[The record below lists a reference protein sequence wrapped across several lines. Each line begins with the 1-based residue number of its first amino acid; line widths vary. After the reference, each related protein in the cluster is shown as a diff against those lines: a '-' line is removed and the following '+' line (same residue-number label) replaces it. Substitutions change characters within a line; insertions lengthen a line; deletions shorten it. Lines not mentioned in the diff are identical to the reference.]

1 MISNRVRVFN
11 LVRQPRP
18 GSVNLCTMIKPFT
31 ILCLL
36 FTLALISSAQTSG
49 TSDVHVKL
57 SLAENKTIYRIGEP
71 IRLVMEFTADREGYS
86 IEVLPDSEGP
96 VLDTIAV
103 SPELGVTHWFAEMM
117 DNRYPGRCV
126 VSIEK
131 LSSPRRLEIVL
142 NDSLRFDNPGRY
154 TVSVK
159 TRRVSKGSTD
169 VQQASEPL
177 SLSTNVVRFE
187 LQSMSEADEAKEV
200 KRLSDLLDSTRNS
213 HDDQI
218 ARRLSYLTG
227 DPSTREKVR
236 RFLNPERPNNH
247 GLRIHYG
254 LFIARNRGLVLRL
267 IESAMRDANTPV
279 TSEMLSAAI
288 RLRMLITYGIS
299 PKPEGPS
306 PLMLQ
311 PEEDPR
317 TREIREAY
325 LTELAAGLGKR
336 SGTSQTVTAMTLLS
350 AAPKDS
356 LAESP
361 GPREVRRILV
371 QHFDTLH
378 PYSQEWL
385 LSTHWEQIR
394 DAALVPSLKKM
405 LATTGRGSDNVR
417 QRALQRL
424 LEMAPD
430 EMRSYVVA
438 EIREADSF
446 VDPQILGA
454 LKEESLPEVD
464 VSLLEQVRK
473 LLQSGDSRAHFL
485 LKSKTAVLVRFATGN
500 IYGELMQL
508 YQQPGMNLS
517 RDGRAGLLAYFAKHN
532 DREAGPLIEE
542 AVAELKPG
550 VYPQILSDITT
561 LYYSESMSVLLKK
574 IVQTD
579 DPPMASHAAYLIGKH
594 GSPGD
599 EKLLEAR
606 LKRWQE
612 QWRDRILEADAQH
625 QGQIERELI
634 YALINGKSW
643 KLTSQRVR
651 ELQTSCATQLCKQS
665 NLVRQE

>member
-1 MISNRVRVFN
+1 
-11 LVRQPRP
+11 
-18 GSVNLCTMIKPFT
+18 MIKLFT

-36 FTLALISSAQTSG
+36 FSLAITSSAQTSG
-49 TSDVHVKL
+49 PSDVHVKL
-57 SLAENKTIYRIGEP
+57 SLAEKKTVYRIGEP
-71 IRLVMEFTADREGYS
+71 IKLVMEFTADREGYVV
-86 IEVLPDSEGP
+86 EVTPDRDGP

-103 SPELGVTHWFAEMM
+103 SPEMGVTQWFAEMT
-117 DNRYPGRCV
+117 DNRYTGGCV
-126 VSIEK
+126 ISREK
-131 LSSPRRLEIVL
+131 LDSPRRLEIVL

-154 TVSVK
+154 TVNVK
-159 TRRVSKGSTD
+159 THRVSRVSTD
-169 VQQASEPL
+169 DPQVSEML
-177 SLSTNVVRFE
+177 SVSTNAISFE

-236 RFLNPERPNNH
+236 RFLNPEQLNNY
-247 GLRIHYG
+247 GLHIHYG

-267 IESAMRDANTPV
+267 IEAAMRDPNIPLTSQMLSVATSLKMLLNYGASSKPAETPV
-279 TSEMLSAAI
+279 
-288 RLRMLITYGIS
+288 
-299 PKPEGPS
+299 P
-306 PLMLQ
+306 MLQ
-311 PEEDPR
+311 TEEDPR
-317 TREIREAY
+317 NREIREAY
-325 LTELAAGLGKR
+325 LTEVAAGLGKR
-336 SGTSQTVTAMTLLS
+336 SRTSQTVTAMTFLS
-350 AAPKDS
+350 ATPKDS
-356 LAESP
+356 LAESA
-361 GPREVRRILV
+361 GLREARRILV
-371 QHFDTLH
+371 QHLDTL
-378 PYSQEWL
+378 PSFSQEWL
-385 LSTHWEQIR
+385 LGTHWEQIR

-405 LATTGRGSDNVR
+405 LAMRGAAAEHVR
-417 QRALQRL
+417 PSALQRL

-430 EMRSYVVA
+430 EARSYVIA
-438 EIREADSF
+438 EIRNPDSF
-446 VDPQILGA
+446 FPPQILGT

-464 VSLLEQVRK
+464 ASLLEQIRK
-473 LLQSGDSRAHFL
+473 LLQSGDGRAHVL

-508 YQQPGMNLS
+508 YQQPGMSLS

-550 VYPQILSDITT
+550 DYPQILSDITT

-574 IVQTD
+574 IVETD

-643 KLTSQRVR
+643 KLTSERVR
-651 ELQTSCATQLCKQS
+651 ELQASCATQLCKQS

>member
-1 MISNRVRVFN
+1 MI
-11 LVRQPRP
+11 
-18 GSVNLCTMIKPFT
+18 IKHFK

-36 FTLALISSAQTSG
+36 FSLATISLAQTPEP
-49 TSDVHVKL
+49 SDVHVKL
-57 SLAENKTIYRIGEP
+57 SLAENKTVYRIGEP
-71 IRLVMEFTADREGYS
+71 IKLVMEFTADREGYV
-86 IEVLPDSEGP
+86 IEVLPDRDGSAS
-96 VLDTIAV
+96 DMIAV
-103 SPELGVTHWFAEMM
+103 SPEMGVTQWLAEFM
-117 DNRYPGRCV
+117 DNRYYGRCV
-126 VSIEK
+126 ISTEK
-131 LSSPRRLEIVL
+131 LSSPKRLEIVL

-159 TRRVSKGSTD
+159 TRRITRSSTD
-169 VQQASEPL
+169 DRQASEPL
-177 SLSTNVVRFE
+177 NLSTNVISFE
-187 LQSMSEADEAKEV
+187 LQSMSEGDEAKEV

-213 HDDQI
+213 RDDEI

-227 DPSTREKVR
+227 DPSTREKVK
-236 RFLNPERPNNH
+236 RFLNPEQRPSNY
-247 GLRIHYG
+247 GLHIHYG
-254 LFIARNRGLVLRL
+254 LFIARNRGLVLKL
-267 IESAMRDANTPV
+267 IEAAMHDPNIPV

-288 RLRMLITYGIS
+288 RLRMLITYGVS
-299 PKPEGPS
+299 PKPVGPP
-306 PLMLQ
+306 PLILQ
-311 PEEDPR
+311 PGEDPR
-317 TREIREAY
+317 NREIREAY

-336 SGTSQTVTAMTLLS
+336 SGTSQTVTALTFFMVT
-350 AAPKDS
+350 PKES
-356 LAESP
+356 LAESA
-361 GPREVRRILV
+361 GLREVRRILV

-378 PYSQEWL
+378 PFSQEWL
-385 LSTHWEQIR
+385 LRTHWDQMR

-405 LATTGRGSDNVR
+405 LTMTGTASKNLHDS
-417 QRALQRL
+417 ALQRL
-424 LEMAPD
+424 IEIAPD
-430 EMRSYVVA
+430 EVRSYVVA
-438 EIREADSF
+438 EIRDPTSL

-464 VSLLEQVRK
+464 ASLLEQIRK
-473 LLQSGDSRAHFL
+473 LAQSGQGPAQVF
-485 LKSKTAVLVRFATGN
+485 LKSKTAVLVRFATRN

-508 YQQPGMNLS
+508 YEQTGMKLP

-532 DREAGPLIEE
+532 DREAGPMIEQ

-550 VYPQILSDITT
+550 EYPQILSDMTR

-643 KLTSQRVR
+643 KPTTERVR

-665 NLVRQE
+665 NLVQQE